1 MNVSQRLSAA
11 TSVLAISVAISS
23 AAAAQGLPAAI
34 PGGLVE
40 TTAPFPTPFAPTGA
54 PSAPVIVGNDV
65 TGVSTSTI
73 TTPTSSTATYNGTS
87 TVNVLGQSAPL
98 SATAVVTTTN
108 TSISTTTSTPNGVG
122 GFNVSDPVPTTGTPD
137 APVTS
142 GFSVSASSLEAPAVL
157 SNISLTTTE
166 AVGNDAELEATVG
179 VVSTSSVNYANLTGT
194 ATFDPA
200 TGDITTAVTG
210 GTATTLDAAGLT
222 TLGADFRGVV
232 NAASQNSG
240 GFFVSAA
247 SPATF
252 EEDATVN
259 YTIKQVVSGTT
270 VDSGVTYTDVT
281 SIDFVDADGAPAEVI
296 SALETAGFTFN
307 AETER
312 YERLTADF
320 VAPTGPSS
328 AEEFTALTSVA
339 VGFSED
345 VPVTI
350 PGTTLLPAGPTLSS
364 QLTAAGLATT
374 GSVSATSIDVNGGT
388 ISNVADGVA
397 VGDAVNVGQL
407 TAEATTRAADD
418 ATLQANID
426 AEATTRAADDA
437 TLQANIDAEATTRA
451 AEDTVLRTAIATE
464 VTDRTAA
471 DTVLRTAIATEVTDR
486 QAAVTAE
493 ATTRAAADT
502 VLRTA
507 IATEVTDRTAAD
519 TVLRTAVNTE
529 VTERKAADTVLQT
542 AITTEVADRKAAVT
556 AEETARVAGDV
567 SLRTAITTEST
578 TRAAAVAA
586 ETTARTAAVST
597 LTNNLAAEA
606 SARQAADLALG
617 TRIDGVNARVGALE
631 TRVDSVARAAS
642 AGTAVAVALSGGAFL
657 PDVKYN
663 LTANVATYDGA
674 HAVAAQFGAMVSK
687 NFAVNAGVA
696 TSLNRGGKTAARAG
710 FTFGW

>member
-426 AEATTRAADDA
+426 AEATTRAA
-437 TLQANIDAEATTRA
+437 
-451 AEDTVLRTAIATE
+451 EDTVLRTAIATE